1 MLKPSRPLHGRSL
14 GVIERYDR
22 SHWSRTKAIGLALAI
37 GIAYFLAARLGLVF
51 MAKPGLAV
59 FWPASGIAVGAVIAL
74 GASARLPVAA
84 AVVVATI
91 IANVSIGRHA
101 SLAVV
106 FGLVNAGQTL
116 LTAWLVERWFGR
128 DFKLEDIFQ
137 VLGFLLASAIAAA
150 MAAAGA
156 ALAISLVQAT
166 ASPLDVWR
174 LWFASCLLGIVTVA
188 PLLIGLVA
196 TLRERFPHREVVEG
210 STALVMLASLGVF
223 LISLPPGPWATALP
237 VILGFPLLLWIAV
250 RCRPVFA
257 AAAALIMALI
267 VFTST
272 TYNLGPFGDASLP
285 VSDRILA
292 AQTAVLMAALLA
304 FVLAA
309 LFAERRRNE
318 AMLQQGKERLQLV
331 VAELDHRVKNVLAT
345 VNAVAAHTLSASSS
359 MDHFV
364 AALDG
369 RLRSMAST
377 HELLSHR
384 RWRGLTLSD
393 LLRRELA
400 PYHMSNNSELEGPE
414 VTLSAEAGQAVAMV
428 LHELTTNAAK
438 YGALSTRE
446 GRVSVRWHW
455 PPKGNGQDRL
465 VIEWEESGGPSVK
478 VPKKPGFGTSVI
490 GDLIPYELGGRVD
503 LAFARNG
510 LRCRV
515 EIPSDCIR

>member
-1 MLKPSRPLHGRSL
+1 MFRS
-14 GVIERYDR
+14 DR
-22 SHWSRTKAIGLALAI
+22 INLLPMGPIGLALALSV
-37 GIAYFLAARLGLVF
+37 AYFIAARLGLLF
-51 MAKPGLAV
+51 LAKPGLAV
-59 FWPASGIAVGAVIAL
+59 FWPAAGIAVGTLIAS
-74 GASARLPVAA
+74 GPKARLPVAA
-84 AVVVATI
+84 AVVAATV
-91 IANVSIGRHA
+91 IANVAIGRVA
-101 SLAVV
+101 SLALA

-128 DFKLEDIFQ
+128 DFKLEDVFQ
-137 VLGFLLASAIAAA
+137 VLGFLAASAIAAA

-166 ASPLDVWR
+166 TSPLDLWR
-174 LWFASCLLGIVTVA
+174 VWFASCLLGIVTIA
-188 PLLIGLVA
+188 PLVIGLAVA
-196 TLRERFPHREVVEG
+196 WRERLPRRELIEG
-210 STALVMLASLGVF
+210 TTALGMLTTLAVFVM
-223 LISLPPGPWATALP
+223 SLPAGPWATALP
-237 VILGFPLLLWIAV
+237 LILGFPLLLWIAV

-257 AAAALIMALI
+257 AAAALIVALV
-267 VFTST
+267 VFTAT
-272 TYNLGPFGDASLP
+272 TFDLGPFGNPGVP
-285 VSDRILA
+285 VTDRILA
-292 AQTAVLMAALLA
+292 AQTAVLMAGLLA

-309 LFAERRRNE
+309 LFEERRRNE
-318 AMLQQGKERLQLV
+318 AMLEQGKERLQLV

-345 VNAVAAHTLSASSS
+345 VTAVAAHTLNASSS

-400 PYHMSNNSELEGPE
+400 PYHMSDNSEIDGPE

-428 LHELTTNAAK
+428 LHELATNAAK
-438 YGALSTRE
+438 HGALSTRE

-455 PPKGNGQDRL
+455 PLNGNGHDRL
-465 VIEWEESGGPSVK
+465 VIEWEESGGPCVE
-478 VPKKPGFGTSVI
+478 VPSRSGFGTSVI
-490 GDLIPYELGGRVD
+490 GDLIPYELGGKVD
-503 LAFARNG
+503 LAFARGG

-515 EIPSDCIR
+515 EIPSDCVS